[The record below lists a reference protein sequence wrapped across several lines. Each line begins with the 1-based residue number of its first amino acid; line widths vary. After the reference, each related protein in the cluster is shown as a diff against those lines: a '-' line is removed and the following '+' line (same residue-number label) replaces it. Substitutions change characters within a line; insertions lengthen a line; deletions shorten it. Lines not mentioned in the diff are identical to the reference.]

1 MYDYVYVYVY
11 DYVYVGVSAQSD
23 PKRVAFLGGHARAKA
38 DTQSGGNMQEYSC
51 CSSWITDF
59 KEVSSTFV
67 QDGL

>member
-1 MYDYVYVYVY
+1 MGKRIQWTFLKQFHSKTVALGVY

-51 CSSWITDF
+51 CSS
-59 KEVSSTFV
+59 
-67 QDGL
+67 

>member
-51 CSSWITDF
+51 CSS
-59 KEVSSTFV
+59 
-67 QDGL
+67 